1 MLMRL
6 TRAGEYAIRCVLY
19 LFEQE
24 PNAVISRRDIA
35 QAMHIPEPFL
45 GKVAQQLARSGIIE
59 IIQGPKGGYR
69 LLVSAEELSLLDII
83 ESVCG
88 EIVLN
93 DCVLHPE
100 KCFRKG
106 SCSVHRVWQEARQQ
120 LRSLLAQAT
129 FASLLEDEHCL
140 SPSALNQEQ
149 RKTE

>member
-1 MLMRL
+1 MRL
-6 TRAGEYAIRCVLY
+6 TRAGEYAVRCVLY
-19 LFEQE
+19 LFQQE
-24 PNAVISRRDIA
+24 PDTVVNRRDIA
-35 QAMHIPEPFL
+35 QAMHIPEHFL

-83 ESVCG
+83 ETVCG

-106 SCSVHRVWQEARQQ
+106 SCSVHRVWQEARRQ
-120 LRSLLAQAT
+120 LRSTLAQAT

-140 SPSALNQEQ
+140 SPSALNHEQ
-149 RKTE
+149 PKPE